1 MSARGFFSLALGLS
15 LLALPSLAQDRLLDL
30 EQQAIRDAVARVEPS
45 VVQIETVGGL
55 EKVGDV
61 LLGTGPTTGLM
72 VSSDGY
78 VVSSAFNFV
87 QKPAT
92 ILVKLPSG
100 SRWPAKLVATDH
112 SRMVVLLKLQT
123 PEKSDKGGERAADK
137 FVPAVPTPEKE
148 IEAGQYAIAVGRIF
162 DGGAVN
168 ISEGII
174 SATARIS
181 GRALQTD
188 AKVSPSNYG
197 GPLIDIQ
204 GRVQGI
210 LVPLSSQGSDKVA
223 GVEWYDSGIGF
234 AIPLE
239 HVLKTLPRLKQGKD
253 LHPGVIGVNIRTG
266 NPFADPAVIAAVRPN
281 SPASKA
287 GIKAGD
293 KVVAIDGREVV
304 RQIQVREFL
313 GPFYAGD
320 KVKLAVLRDK
330 ERIEAELELVDKLE
344 PYARP
349 FLGVLPLRVAD
360 ATKRADAKKADA
372 KKDDKKA
379 EEKKV
384 EKKPPEKEPGK
395 PANVLVRYTYRNSPA
410 DAAGIQPGD
419 RIVSVG
425 GRAVA
430 NRDALR
436 EMVGALSVGQKT
448 TVEVLRDDKPL
459 KLEVTLAGQPE
470 TVPEKLPPAMEG
482 RKAYFGEQPPV
493 GKQGLKLPE
502 FKNDCIVYVPT
513 GYDPA
518 VAHGVVIWLHE
529 ASGLKE
535 DKQVEELIA
544 RWKPICDAHDLI
556 LVAPKS
562 ENPLQWE
569 PGKEVAFV
577 AAAVEKVRGT
587 YHVDDARIVA
597 HGYQAGGAMAFAVA
611 LAQRALVRGVAAVDA
626 VAVGR
631 PGEHEPVYPLA
642 FYVTKSAGGRV
653 KPPQVDA
660 FAAVVRGLKY
670 PVTVK
675 DLGATGRHLNAE
687 ELAELVRWMDTLD
700 RI

>member
-1 MSARGFFSLALGLS
+1 MSKLPSVILASLLLSLAG
-15 LLALPSLAQDRLLDL
+15 ARADDRLLDL

-45 VVQIETVGGL
+45 VVQIETIGGL
-55 EKVGDV
+55 EKVGEV
-61 LLGTGPTTGLM
+61 LLGTGPTTGL
-72 VSSDGY
+72 VISSDGY

-92 ILVKLPSG
+92 ILVRLPGG

-112 SRMVVLLKLQT
+112 SRMIVLLKLQAG
-123 PEKSDKGGERAADK
+123 EKIAKGSEKADEK

-148 IEAGQYAIAVGRIF
+148 IEVGQYAIAVGRVF
-162 DGGAVN
+162 DGGGVN
-168 ISEGII
+168 VSEGII

-197 GPLIDIQ
+197 GPLVDIQ

-239 HVLKTLPRLKQGKD
+239 HVMKILPRLKQGKD
-253 LHPGVIGVNIRTG
+253 LHPGVMGVNIRSG
-266 NPFADPAVIAAVRPN
+266 NPFSDPAVIAAVRPN

-293 KVVAIDGREVV
+293 KVIEIEGREVI
-304 RQIQVREFL
+304 REIQVREFL

-320 KVKLAVLRDK
+320 KVKIALSRDK
-330 ERIEAELELVDKLE
+330 ERLERELELVDKLE

-360 ATKRADAKKADA
+360 VTKRADTKKADAKKADEKKADAKKADA
-372 KKDDKKA
+372 KKADAKAEPAKKA
-379 EEKKV
+379 EKKEPEKKDA
-384 EKKPPEKEPGK
+384 G
-395 PANVLVRYTYRNSPA
+395 VLVRYTFRNSPA
-410 DAAGIQPGD
+410 DGAGIEPGD

-425 GRAVA
+425 GQAVA
-430 NRDALR
+430 GRESLR
-436 EMVGALSVGQKT
+436 ELVSARAVGQKT
-448 TVEVLRDDKPL
+448 PLEVLRGAERL
-459 KLEVTLAGQPE
+459 KLEVTLAAQPE
-470 TVPEKLPPAMEG
+470 TVPDKLPASMEG
-482 RKAYFGEQPPV
+482 RMAFLGEQPPV
-493 GKQGLKLPE
+493 GKQGLKLAE
-502 FKNDCIVYVPT
+502 FKNDCILYVPT

-518 VAHGVVIWLHE
+518 VPHGVVIWLHE
-529 ASGLKE
+529 ASGLKD
-535 DKQVEELIA
+535 DKQVEELLA
-544 RWKPICDAHDLI
+544 RWKPLCDLHDLI

-562 ENPLQWE
+562 EDPLQWN

-577 AAAVEKVRGT
+577 AQAVEKVRAT

-611 LAQRALVRGVAAVDA
+611 FAQRRWCAAW
-626 VAVGR
+626 R
-631 PGEHEPVYPLA
+631 R
-642 FYVTKSAGGRV
+642 SMRW
-653 KPPQVDA
+653 PPDGPA
-660 FAAVVRGLKY
+660 STSRSI
-670 PVTVK
+670 
-675 DLGATGRHLNAE
+675 R
-687 ELAELVRWMDTLD
+687 
-700 RI
+700 